1 MPTLCDPMDCS
12 MPASLSFTIS
22 WSLFTL
28 MSTESLMTAS
38 HFILSLPFLLP
49 SMFPSIRIFSKK
61 LALHIRWP
69 EYCGFGFS
77 ISSSNEHSG
86 LTSFRIDCFDLFAV
100 QGILKCLLQH
110 HSSKASILQ
119 YSAFFMVQLSHS
131 YMTTGKTKTTAIA
144 LTMQTFVNKM
154 MSLLCNTLSRF
165 AIAFLPRNK
174 CLLISW
180 LQSLSYIDFGAPEN
194 KICHWT

>member
-1 MPTLCDPMDCS
+1 MNNQVIPTLCDPMDCS

-28 MSTESLMTAS
+28 MSTESLMTS
-38 HFILSLPFLLP
+38 NHFILSLPFLLP
-49 SMFPSIRIFSKK
+49 SMFPSIRIFSEN

-100 QGILKCLLQH
+100 QGF
-110 HSSKASILQ
+110 S
-119 YSAFFMVQLSHS
+119 SAFSNTTVQKHQFFSTQPSLWYNSHIH
-131 YMTTGKTKTTAIA
+131 T
-144 LTMQTFVNKM
+144 
-154 MSLLCNTLSRF
+154 
-165 AIAFLPRNK
+165 
-174 CLLISW
+174 
-180 LQSLSYIDFGAPEN
+180 
-194 KICHWT
+194 